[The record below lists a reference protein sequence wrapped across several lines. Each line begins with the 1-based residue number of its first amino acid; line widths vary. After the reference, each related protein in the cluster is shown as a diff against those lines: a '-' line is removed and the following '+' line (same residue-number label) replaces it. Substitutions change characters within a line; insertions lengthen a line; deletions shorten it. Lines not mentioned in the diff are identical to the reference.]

1 MSFYFLGKGP
11 FSKSLLLRALIVQ
24 SYFPNLQIIGDSNC
38 DDVFSMKKGLK
49 NLQKKVPIGGLQGG
63 AVLRFLALRASRLS
77 GRFVLKGTPRLF
89 QRPMQELQTI
99 LNQLTCEV
107 KWQKDSLIL
116 KSSDWHISG
125 DALTVS
131 SYCSSQFASA
141 VFLNS
146 WNLKQDL
153 FVNIEGNIVSSSY
166 FQMTLSFLRS
176 LGMRIIGEDR
186 EYCIPA
192 RQKISQFTYQPE
204 QDMSCLFSLAAMV
217 VAGGEVVFIDWQ
229 EQSLQPDFR
238 FLSILQQMGF
248 QVIHNKNSLKIIG
261 GKQLKP
267 INYNLKD
274 CPDLFPVLS
283 VLCAITKGTS
293 HLYGAPQLIYK
304 ESNRIEQTAKLLRLI
319 GRKVKML
326 EDGLII
332 EGKSVVPGKFT
343 KKDFISFDPEE
354 DHRMAMAAAV
364 LKKIGWSIHILNPSV
379 VNKSF
384 PGFWSVVNVTP

>member
-24 SYFPNLQIIGDSNC
+24 SYFPDLQIIGDSHC
-38 DDVFSMKKGLK
+38 DDVLSMKKGLK
-49 NLQKKVPIGGLQGG
+49 NLRLKVPIEGLQGG

-77 GRFVLKGTPRLF
+77 GCFMLKGTSRLF

-107 KWQKDSLIL
+107 KWQKDGLIL
-116 KSSDWHISG
+116 KSSGWHISG
-125 DALTVS
+125 DALTIS
-131 SYCSSQFASA
+131 SHCSSQFASA

-153 FVNIEGNIVSSSY
+153 FVSIEGNTVSSSY

-176 LGMRIIGEDR
+176 LGMKIMGEDR

-192 RQKISQFTYQPE
+192 GQKITQFTYQPE

-217 VAGGEVVFIDWQ
+217 VAGGEVVFIDWR

-238 FLSILQQMGF
+238 FPSILQQMGF
-248 QVIHNKNSLKIIG
+248 SIIHSENSLKIIG

-267 INYNLKD
+267 IHYNLKD

-319 GRKVKML
+319 GRTVKIL
-326 EDGLII
+326 KDGLII
-332 EGKSVVPGKFT
+332 EGKPVVPGEFT

-364 LKKIGWSIHILNPSV
+364 LKKMGWSFQILNPSV

-384 PGFWSVVNVTP
+384 PGFWFVVNVTP